1 MEIVTQFC
9 FQNAVVYT
17 VKDQR
22 EVDQYHNR
30 AVIITE
36 AIVDIL
42 HDFSKGSG
50 RAVSWLVS
58 C

>member
-9 FQNAVVYT
+9 FQTAVVYT

-22 EVDQYHNR
+22 EVDQYHDR
-30 AVIITE
+30 AVIIAE
-36 AIVDIL
+36 AIVGIL

-50 RAVSWLVS
+50 RAVSFAVS
-58 C
+58 